1 MNYIENPF
9 DCPVTRTMSLIGGKW
24 KPIILNILGMGTIRF
39 GKLNHM
45 IPAISNKM
53 LSSELKQ
60 LEELQLIERLVYK
73 EIPPRVEYQLTE
85 TGKSLLP
92 ILYAMADW
100 GNSEIAKELLASEK

>member
-73 EIPPRVEYQLTE
+73 EIPPRVEYQLTK
-85 TGKSLLP
+85 TGQSLIP
-92 ILYAMADW
+92 ILNAMADW
-100 GNSEIAKELLASEK
+100 GNSKIAKELGPIEK

>member
-60 LEELQLIERLVYK
+60 LEELGIYTIGDLYLRIECCPVVLK
-73 EIPPRVEYQLTE
+73 H
-85 TGKSLLP
+85 
-92 ILYAMADW
+92 
-100 GNSEIAKELLASEK
+100 ELLRMNALKKRNKNGGYFS